1 MLINDQLLTLI
12 FDTNTLQRG
21 KRYFSQGRVQQLA
34 MDIEGMS
41 IQVLRANV
49 VGNRPQ
55 AYRTEVRF
63 DRYTPSKIN
72 TYCTCPVGVHCK
84 HAVAVIHQANYN
96 ETLASST
103 TDSKSPKAA
112 TEHNAETWLEQA
124 TSATSYPA
132 RPQSPECLV
141 YLLRP
146 QINGG
151 RLSVAVHKVRQRKNG
166 GYSKGSYSAVWNQS
180 NLENNRPRYVQD
192 SDLAPLTWLQA
203 LPASYRVEPILQ
215 GKIGGYFLEAAL
227 QTGRL
232 FLEST
237 ANPPL
242 QAGDGIEAGYEW
254 LPLPGS
260 RHWQLVPEAL
270 PEHVMLVNT
279 EPPTYLDA
287 HSHRLGPVHTSL
299 NAETRALLNQC
310 PPLSEA
316 QLQEALPELSR
327 LIEQTGA
334 TLPDAFQA
342 PTIIEADPQPI
353 LQLYCIEPSKPGA
366 VPILLAR
373 LRFAYHGH
381 AVNYADPQARVLLQT
396 PTGPILVIR
405 DEDREADLRDQGL
418 PGFQF
423 TSTLASNSEDA
434 TMNAL
439 PESALVDFTLPTR
452 NHWLDFTA
460 YQLPQLHAQGW
471 QIEMDES
478 FDLPVVE
485 VDQLQGSLRPDY
497 EAPGWFDVELGIDL
511 DGTTV
516 DLIPLLHQALAYLPA
531 YIEGEGADTNNLPDT
546 LWLHNGET
554 LIRVPF
560 ERIRPLAHTLLSLL
574 GRESNDTLKLS
585 RLDAAQLMGHIRAD
599 WDSHSE
605 LKALSE
611 KLTNFQALDDIQPP
625 EALNAQL
632 RPYQQE
638 GLNWLHFLRE
648 FGLGGILADD
658 MGLGKT
664 LQTLACIQSEKTAG
678 RLNAPALVVCPT
690 TLITNWQAEAE
701 KFTPDLK
708 VLVIHGHRRK
718 PLFEQASKADVVI
731 TSYPLISRDIER
743 HTEQTYS
750 LAFFDEA
757 QYLKNPATALAKA
770 ARKLPAETII
780 ALTGTP
786 MENHLG
792 ELWALFDLILPGYL
806 GNRKAFQEHYRKPIE
821 ELGDPSRQA
830 ELSRRVRPF
839 MLRRTKDQV
848 TPELPEKTE
857 IIRHVELNREQR
869 DLYETVRASMDSR
882 IREVLSEK
890 GVGRSQIEIL
900 GALLKLRQI
909 CCHPALLNKDEKAR
923 SAKLDELLSMITELL
938 EEGRRIVLFSQFTS
952 MLALIE
958 QSLKAAGIH
967 YEKLTGQTRNRAK
980 PVERFQNGE
989 SPVFLISLKA
999 GGTGLNLTAA
1009 DCVIH
1014 YDPWWNPAVEQQATD
1029 RAWRIGQDKPVF
1041 VYRLITEGTVE
1052 ERMHALQ
1059 ARKSQLA
1066 DGLYGSKDTFAS
1078 ALTAEDISVLFEKS

>member
-1 MLINDQLLTLI
+1 MLIDDQLLTLV

-21 KRYFSQGRVQQLA
+21 KRYFSQGRVQDLTT
-34 MDIEGMS
+34 DIEGMS
-41 IQVLRANV
+41 LQVLRADV
-49 VGNRPQ
+49 AGSQSQ

-63 DRYTPSKIN
+63 DRYTPYPIN
-72 TYCTCPVGVHCK
+72 TFCSCPVSVHCK
-84 HAVAVIHQANYN
+84 HAVAVILQANYN
-96 ETLASST
+96 DTLASSPT
-103 TDSKSPKAA
+103 ASKPSS
-112 TEHNAETWLEQA
+112 TETEQNAETWLMQV
-124 TSATSYPA
+124 TSATAFPA
-132 RPQSPECLV
+132 STYSPECLV
-141 YLLRP
+141 YLLRT
-146 QINGG
+146 QINGAH
-151 RLSVAVHKVRQRKNG
+151 LSVAVHKVRRRKNG
-166 GYSKGSYSAVWNQS
+166 GYSKGTYTTAWNQS
-180 NLENNRPRYVQD
+180 NLENNRPRYIQD
-192 SDLAPLTWLQA
+192 SDLSPLTWLQA
-203 LPASYRVEPILQ
+203 LPTSYRAEPILR

-237 ANPPL
+237 DNPPL
-242 QAGDGIEAGYEW
+242 QEGDDIKAGYEW
-254 LPLPGS
+254 LPLPGNH
-260 RHWQLVPEAL
+260 HWQLAPQER
-270 PEHVMLVNT
+270 PEHVTLLDT

-287 HSHRLGPVHTSL
+287 KHHCLGPVQTSL
-299 NAETRALLNQC
+299 DANTRTLLDQC

-316 QLQEALPELSR
+316 QLQEALPELTPV
-327 LIEQTGA
+327 LEQAGA
-334 TLPDAFQA
+334 NLPDAFQA
-342 PTIIEADPQPI
+342 PTLIEADPQPI
-353 LQLYCIEPSKPGA
+353 LQLYCVEPSKPGNA
-366 VPILLAR
+366 PVLMAR
-373 LRFAYHGH
+373 LRFGYHEH
-381 AVNYADPQARVLLQT
+381 TVNYADPEPRVLLQT
-396 PTGPILVIR
+396 PIGPALVIR
-405 DEDREADLRDQGL
+405 DEDQEAELREDGL

-423 TSTLASNSEDA
+423 TGILANDSDEA
-434 TMNAL
+434 ELNAL
-439 PESALVDFTLPTR
+439 PESTLMDFTLPTR
-452 NHWLDFTA
+452 KDWLDFIA

-485 VDQLQGSLRPDY
+485 VDQLQGSLRPDD

-511 DGTTV
+511 GGVNV
-516 DLIPLLHQALAYLPA
+516 DLIPLLHQALAYFPGQT
-531 YIEGEGADTNNLPDT
+531 EEDADADNLPDT

-554 LIRVPF
+554 LIRVPS
-560 ERIRPLAHTLLSLL
+560 ERIRPLAQTLLSLL
-574 GRESNDTLKLS
+574 GRESGGTLKLP
-585 RLDAAQLMGHIRAD
+585 RLDAAQLMGHTRAD
-599 WDSHSE
+599 WDSQSD
-605 LKALSE
+605 LKSLAE
-611 KLTNFQALDDIQPP
+611 KLTNFRKLDNVPPP

-632 RPYQQE
+632 RAYQQD
-638 GLNWLHFLRE
+638 GLNWLGFLRE
-648 FGLGGILADD
+648 FRLGGILADD

-664 LQTLACIQSEKTAG
+664 LQTLACIQSEKAAG

-690 TLITNWQAEAE
+690 TLIANWQTEAE
-701 KFTPDLK
+701 KFTPELR

-718 PLFEQASKADVVI
+718 PLFEQIPEADLII
-731 TSYPLISRDIER
+731 TSYPLISRDIEQ
-743 HTEQTYS
+743 HNAQTYS

-770 ARKLPAETII
+770 ARKLPAQNCI

-806 GNRKAFQEHYRKPIE
+806 GDRKAFQEHYRKPIE
-821 ELGDPSRQA
+821 ELGDAGRQA

-857 IIRHVELNREQR
+857 IIRHVQLNREQR

-882 IREVLSEK
+882 IRDVLNEK
-890 GVGRSQIEIL
+890 GVARSQIEIL
-900 GALLKLRQI
+900 DALLKLRQI
-909 CCHPALLNKDEKAR
+909 CCHPTLLNPETNAR
-923 SAKLDELLSMITELL
+923 SAKLDELLAMITELL
-938 EEGRRIVLFSQFTS
+938 DEGRRIVLFSQFTS

-958 QSLKAAGIH
+958 QSLKTAAIS

-999 GGTGLNLTAA
+999 GGTGLNLTTA

-1014 YDPWWNPAVEQQATD
+1014 YDPWWNPAVERQATD

-1052 ERMHALQ
+1052 ERIHSLQ

-1066 DGLYGSKDTFAS
+1066 DGLYGRKDTFAS
-1078 ALTAEDISVLFEKS
+1078 ALTAEDISVLFEK

>member
-1 MLINDQLLTLI
+1 MLIDDQVLPLI

-21 KRYFSQGRVQQLA
+21 KRYFSQGRVQDFEA
-34 MDIEGMS
+34 SIEGMS
-41 IQVLRANV
+41 IQVLRATV
-49 VGNRPQ
+49 AGSQSR

-63 DRYTPSKIN
+63 DRYMPYKID
-72 TYCTCPVGVHCK
+72 TFCSCPVGFHCK
-84 HAVAVIHQANYN
+84 HAVAMIFQANYN
-96 ETLASST
+96 QKQPMKASA
-103 TDSKSPKAA
+103 PEAPPA
-112 TEHNAETWLEQA
+112 TPEQTAETWLA
-124 TSATSYPA
+124 RVTSANLSAPKSE
-132 RPQSPECLV
+132 SPECLV
-141 YLLRP
+141 YIISAQSNARRP
-146 QINGG
+146 SI
-151 RLSVAVHKVRQRKNG
+151 AVHKVRRRKTG
-166 GYSKGSYSAVWNQS
+166 GYSKGTYSSIWHRTHLEHDRPSY
-180 NLENNRPRYVQD
+180 LRD
-192 SDLAPLTWLQA
+192 SDIAPLTWLRA
-203 LPASYRVEPILQ
+203 MPTSYRAEP
-215 GKIGGYFLEAAL
+215 FLEGQAAVSFIESAL

-242 QAGDGIEAGYEW
+242 QQGDAIEAGYEW
-254 LPLPGS
+254 IQLPGS
-260 RHWQLVPEAL
+260 GHWQLVAKEL
-270 PEHVMLVNT
+270 PSHITLLNT
-279 EPPTYLDA
+279 EPPAYLDTKN
-287 HSHRLGPVHTSL
+287 HRLGPIHTTID
-299 NAETRALLNQC
+299 AETSELLSQC
-310 PPLSEA
+310 PPLSEE
-316 QLQEALPELSR
+316 QLQEALPDLAPVLEKA
-327 LIEQTGA
+327 GA
-334 TLPDAFQA
+334 TLPDSFKA
-342 PTIIEADPQPI
+342 PEIIESDPTPV
-353 LQLYCIEPSKPGA
+353 LQLYAMKAQTPERLA
-366 VPILLAR
+366 TLFAR
-373 LRFAYHGH
+373 LRFNYQGH
-381 AVNYADPQARVLLQT
+381 VVNYADPEPRVLLQT
-396 PTGPILVIR
+396 ATGPVLVIR
-405 DEDREADLRDQGL
+405 NEEQEGLLRDDGL

-423 TSTLASNSEDA
+423 ATLLAGEADVPDQ
-434 TMNAL
+434 TEL
-439 PESALVDFTLPTR
+439 PESTLMDFTLPTR
-452 NHWLDFTA
+452 KDWLDFIA
-460 YQLPQLHAQGW
+460 YQLPQLHAKGW

-485 VDQLQGSLRPDY
+485 VDQLRGSLRPDD
-497 EAPGWFDVELGIDL
+497 EAPGWFEVELGIDL
-511 DGTTV
+511 DGATV
-516 DLIPLLHQALAYLPA
+516 DLIPLLHQALAYLP
-531 YIEGEGADTNNLPDT
+531 IHPEGEGGDADNLPEM

-554 LIRVPF
+554 LIRVPS
-560 ERIRPLAHTLLSLL
+560 ERIRPLAQTLLSLL
-574 GRESNDTLKLS
+574 GRETNGTLTLP
-585 RLDAAQLMGHIRAD
+585 RLDAAQLMGHTRAD
-599 WDSHSE
+599 WDSHSD

-611 KLTNFQALDDIQPP
+611 KLTNFQTLDDIQPP

-632 RPYQQE
+632 RPYQQD

-664 LQTLACIQSEKTAG
+664 LQTLACIQSEKAAG

-690 TLITNWQAEAE
+690 TLIANWQAEAE
-701 KFTPDLK
+701 KFTPDLG

-718 PLFEQASKADVVI
+718 PLFDQITDADLII
-731 TSYPLISRDIER
+731 TSYPLITRDIER
-743 HTEQTYS
+743 HTTHTYS

-770 ARKLPAETII
+770 ARKLPAQTCI

-792 ELWALFDLILPGYL
+792 ELWALFDLMLPGYL

-821 ELGDPSRQA
+821 ELGDAGRQA

-869 DLYETVRASMDSR
+869 DLYETVRASMDRR
-882 IREVLSEK
+882 IRDVLSEK

-900 GALLKLRQI
+900 DALLKLRQI
-909 CCHPALLNKDEKAR
+909 CCHPALLNKDENAR

-958 QSLKAAGIH
+958 HSLKTAGIQ

-1052 ERMHALQ
+1052 ERIRALQ

-1078 ALTAEDISVLFEKS
+1078 ALTAEDISVLFEK